1 MQPDPE
7 VTARVA
13 ELVGEVMPQAR
24 AEAYKV
30 WQRAPHALE
39 LDELHAIALKGLAE
53 ASARWQQYCHEKGH
67 DPRAFEYFPAYCLA
81 RMRGAMLDNLR
92 SQDWVTRSDRTRA
105 KLIRD
110 AGQDRG
116 ASEAELAAATG
127 LTVAEVRSTLAA
139 VSARPVSID
148 AEPHDVAAEADVE
161 SQAMVL
167 RGARRGH
174 RGDRAAAAANP
185 GAAGHAVLRWPQHQ
199 RGCGGPG
206 TGPGRGGPPAHR
218 RHPGRARRD
227 AEGGGL
233 MPQRVQPTEDPA
245 AIAGHGAQGEPGH
258 VTAGPDPQLRQLAG
272 ALAALAGRVDRLD
285 ARVSAGLQ
293 PKVTVADRSKA
304 LEQAREFVADLMT
317 KPASEAERVANEVAV
332 ARYLTGE

>member
-1 MQPDPE
+1 MKPDPE
-7 VTARVA
+7 VAARVA

-53 ASARWQQYCHEKGH
+53 AAARWQQFCFEKDH
-67 DPRAFEYFPAYCLA
+67 DPHAYEYFGAYAMA

-105 KLIRD
+105 KAIRD

-139 VSARPVSID
+139 VAARPVSID

-161 SQAMVL
+161 SQAMVAEVL
-167 RGARRGH
+167 GAVTAVTARLPPETQVLLAMRYYAG
-174 RGDRAAAAANP
+174 RSLSEAAEVLGLDPAD
-185 GAAGHAVLRWPQHQ
+185 AV
-199 RGCGGPG
+199 
-206 TGPGRGGPPAHR
+206 R
-218 RHPGRARRD
+218 RHTG
-227 AEGGGL
+227 
-233 MPQRVQPTEDPA
+233 
-245 AIAGHGAQGEPGH
+245 AI
-258 VTAGPDPQLRQLAG
+258 
-272 ALAALAGRVDRLD
+272 LAAHD
-285 ARVSAGLQ
+285 AML
-293 PKVTVADRSKA
+293 KVVA
-304 LEQAREFVADLMT
+304 
-317 KPASEAERVANEVAV
+317 
-332 ARYLTGE
+332 